1 MKKSVFFLTLLLCL
15 SLIFPGA
22 HAEDTYVP
30 GERMRSLVSSALEA
44 GQLVG
49 GEAHFSLTLPDSML
63 PDDEEGRAQFD
74 ALAEVIQGV
83 SLAGGMGRLDDG
95 YRVELGGAY
104 TAPSGDN
111 VYVTGAANLTAD
123 GLSLESNLIEGERLS
138 IRWETLLEM
147 LGLSENE
154 IDALLSLPTTDWDS
168 ALNELNDELA
178 QAAETFGK
186 LADPY
191 LVTLADFAATL
202 NIQQRRNVEA
212 ENGYPAVENE
222 ISITCTA
229 EELSRL
235 LHSLADQVEK
245 DTALRPYLEQLIQ
258 NCDLTVT
265 DGDSETTHVMSV
277 SEFCDEMRQF
287 ADVLAETDGS
297 LGILLGYNDDG
308 LPFYLTLALSDGET
322 LDALA
327 FQMLPGETEDT
338 CVFTLRALESDG
350 DSANTLLDTALTL
363 TLDPDDKQVYAA
375 ELNVQ
380 SEDFTLYFAMDSSA
394 VTTEDSLPGY
404 RLSLSMNSAT
414 AVDSGTALTV
424 YTGDGLHAL
433 TAAGGEQTTY
443 AANIDI
449 YADTTDSLLGSAKIE
464 SGLSLE
470 PDENSLVGRFYLDEA
485 FTADDGTLSFG
496 TDVALSSWNYDAAET
511 DALRET
517 MFETATGEELAALQ
531 NRFVQSAQQKLFA
544 LLSLVPQE
552 VLQMLNERFHRF
564 GRPDPLDRTP
574 VFLMIIRFLPAR
586 SLECRDAPP
595 AWKRR
600 SACAFCRSDE
610 AD

>member
-202 NIQQRRNVEA
+202 NIQQRRDVEA

-277 SEFCDEMRQF
+277 SEFCDETRQF

-297 LGILLGYNDDG
+297 LGILLGYDDDG

-380 SEDFTLYFAMDSSA
+380 SEDLTLYFAMDSSA

-470 PDENSLVGRFYLDEA
+470 PDENSLVGCFYLDEA

-531 NRFVQSAQQKLFA
+531 NRFAQSAQQKLFA
-544 LLSLVPQE
+544 LLSLIPQE
-552 VLQMLNERFHRF
+552 VLQMLN
-564 GRPDPLDRTP
+564 
-574 VFLMIIRFLPAR
+574 
-586 SLECRDAPP
+586 
-595 AWKRR
+595 
-600 SACAFCRSDE
+600 
-610 AD
+610 

>member
-191 LVTLADFAATL
+191 LITLADFAATL
-202 NIQQRRNVEA
+202 NIQQRRDVEA

-277 SEFCDEMRQF
+277 SEFCDETRQF

-552 VLQMLNERFHRF
+552 VLQMLN
-564 GRPDPLDRTP
+564 
-574 VFLMIIRFLPAR
+574 
-586 SLECRDAPP
+586 
-595 AWKRR
+595 
-600 SACAFCRSDE
+600 
-610 AD
+610 

>member
-202 NIQQRRNVEA
+202 NIQQRRDVEA

-258 NCDLTVT
+258 NCALTVT

-277 SEFCDEMRQF
+277 SEFCDETRQF
-287 ADVLAETDGS
+287 ADALAETDGS
-297 LGILLGYNDDG
+297 LGILLGYDDDG

-531 NRFVQSAQQKLFA
+531 NRFAQSAQQKLFA

-552 VLQMLNERFHRF
+552 VLQMLN
-564 GRPDPLDRTP
+564 
-574 VFLMIIRFLPAR
+574 
-586 SLECRDAPP
+586 
-595 AWKRR
+595 
-600 SACAFCRSDE
+600 
-610 AD
+610 

>member
-277 SEFCDEMRQF
+277 SEFCDETRQF

-424 YTGDGLHAL
+424 YTGNGLCAL

-531 NRFVQSAQQKLFA
+531 NRFAQSAQQKLFA

-552 VLQMLNERFHRF
+552 VLQMLN
-564 GRPDPLDRTP
+564 
-574 VFLMIIRFLPAR
+574 
-586 SLECRDAPP
+586 
-595 AWKRR
+595 
-600 SACAFCRSDE
+600 
-610 AD
+610 

>member
-74 ALAEVIQGV
+74 ALAEVVQGV

-202 NIQQRRNVEA
+202 NIQQRRDVEA

-277 SEFCDEMRQF
+277 SEFCDETRQF

-297 LGILLGYNDDG
+297 LGILLGYDDDG
-308 LPFYLTLALSDGET
+308 LPFYLTLAVSDGET

-552 VLQMLNERFHRF
+552 VLQMLN
-564 GRPDPLDRTP
+564 
-574 VFLMIIRFLPAR
+574 
-586 SLECRDAPP
+586 
-595 AWKRR
+595 
-600 SACAFCRSDE
+600 
-610 AD
+610 

>member
-63 PDDEEGRAQFD
+63 PDDEESRAQFD

-111 VYVTGAANLTAD
+111 VYVTGAANLTTD

-202 NIQQRRNVEA
+202 NIQQHRNVEA

-277 SEFCDEMRQF
+277 SEFCDETRQF

-297 LGILLGYNDDG
+297 LGILLGYDDDG

-552 VLQMLNERFHRF
+552 VLQMLN
-564 GRPDPLDRTP
+564 
-574 VFLMIIRFLPAR
+574 
-586 SLECRDAPP
+586 
-595 AWKRR
+595 
-600 SACAFCRSDE
+600 
-610 AD
+610 

>member
-202 NIQQRRNVEA
+202 NIQQRRDVEA

-277 SEFCDEMRQF
+277 SEFCDETRQF

-297 LGILLGYNDDG
+297 LGILLGYDDDG

-350 DSANTLLDTALTL
+350 DSTNTLLDTALTL

-552 VLQMLNERFHRF
+552 VLQMLN
-564 GRPDPLDRTP
+564 
-574 VFLMIIRFLPAR
+574 
-586 SLECRDAPP
+586 
-595 AWKRR
+595 
-600 SACAFCRSDE
+600 
-610 AD
+610 

>member
-22 HAEDTYVP
+22 HAEDTYIP
-30 GERMRSLVSSALEA
+30 GERMHSLVSSALEA

-277 SEFCDEMRQF
+277 SEFCDETRQF

-297 LGILLGYNDDG
+297 LGILLGYDDEG

-338 CVFTLRALESDG
+338 CVFTLRALESDS

-424 YTGDGLHAL
+424 YTGDGLRAL

-531 NRFVQSAQQKLFA
+531 NRFAQSAQQKLFA

-552 VLQMLNERFHRF
+552 VLQMLN
-564 GRPDPLDRTP
+564 
-574 VFLMIIRFLPAR
+574 
-586 SLECRDAPP
+586 
-595 AWKRR
+595 
-600 SACAFCRSDE
+600 
-610 AD
+610 

>member
-111 VYVTGAANLTAD
+111 VYVTGAANLTTD

-202 NIQQRRNVEA
+202 NIQQHRNVEA

-277 SEFCDEMRQF
+277 SEFCDETRQF

-297 LGILLGYNDDG
+297 LGILLGYDDDG

-327 FQMLPGETEDT
+327 FQILPGETEDT

-363 TLDPDDKQVYAA
+363 TLNPDDKQVYAA

-424 YTGDGLHAL
+424 YTGDGLCAL

-552 VLQMLNERFHRF
+552 VLQMLN
-564 GRPDPLDRTP
+564 
-574 VFLMIIRFLPAR
+574 
-586 SLECRDAPP
+586 
-595 AWKRR
+595 
-600 SACAFCRSDE
+600 
-610 AD
+610 

>member
-104 TAPSGDN
+104 TAPSGGN

-277 SEFCDEMRQF
+277 SEFCDETRQF

-297 LGILLGYNDDG
+297 LGILLGYDDDG

-424 YTGDGLHAL
+424 YTGDGLRAL

-496 TDVALSSWNYDAAET
+496 TDVALSSWNYDVAET
-511 DALRET
+511 DALHET

-531 NRFVQSAQQKLFA
+531 NRFAQSAQQKLFA

-552 VLQMLNERFHRF
+552 VLQMLN
-564 GRPDPLDRTP
+564 
-574 VFLMIIRFLPAR
+574 
-586 SLECRDAPP
+586 
-595 AWKRR
+595 
-600 SACAFCRSDE
+600 
-610 AD
+610 

>member
-15 SLIFPGA
+15 SLILPGA

-277 SEFCDEMRQF
+277 SEFCDETRQF

-424 YTGDGLHAL
+424 YTGDGLRAL

-531 NRFVQSAQQKLFA
+531 NRFAQSAQQKLFA

-552 VLQMLNERFHRF
+552 VLQMLN
-564 GRPDPLDRTP
+564 
-574 VFLMIIRFLPAR
+574 
-586 SLECRDAPP
+586 
-595 AWKRR
+595 
-600 SACAFCRSDE
+600 
-610 AD
+610 

>member
-277 SEFCDEMRQF
+277 SEFCDETRQF

-297 LGILLGYNDDG
+297 LGILLGYDDDG

-424 YTGDGLHAL
+424 YTGDGLRAL

-531 NRFVQSAQQKLFA
+531 NRFAQSAQQKLFA

-552 VLQMLNERFHRF
+552 VLQMLN
-564 GRPDPLDRTP
+564 
-574 VFLMIIRFLPAR
+574 
-586 SLECRDAPP
+586 
-595 AWKRR
+595 
-600 SACAFCRSDE
+600 
-610 AD
+610 

>member
-83 SLAGGMGRLDDG
+83 SLAGGMGKLDDG

-202 NIQQRRNVEA
+202 NIQQRRDVEA

-277 SEFCDEMRQF
+277 SEFCDETRQF

-297 LGILLGYNDDG
+297 LGILLGYDDDG

-531 NRFVQSAQQKLFA
+531 NRFAQSAQQKLFA

-552 VLQMLNERFHRF
+552 VLQMLN
-564 GRPDPLDRTP
+564 
-574 VFLMIIRFLPAR
+574 
-586 SLECRDAPP
+586 
-595 AWKRR
+595 
-600 SACAFCRSDE
+600 
-610 AD
+610 

>member
-202 NIQQRRNVEA
+202 NIQQRRDVEA

-277 SEFCDEMRQF
+277 SEFCDETRQF

-424 YTGDGLHAL
+424 YTGDGLRAL

-511 DALRET
+511 NALRET

-531 NRFVQSAQQKLFA
+531 NRFAQSAQQKLFA

-552 VLQMLNERFHRF
+552 VLQMLN
-564 GRPDPLDRTP
+564 
-574 VFLMIIRFLPAR
+574 
-586 SLECRDAPP
+586 
-595 AWKRR
+595 
-600 SACAFCRSDE
+600 
-610 AD
+610 

>member
-95 YRVELGGAY
+95 YRLELGGAY

-168 ALNELNDELA
+168 ALNKLNDELA

-277 SEFCDEMRQF
+277 SEFCDETRQF

-297 LGILLGYNDDG
+297 LGILLGYDDDG

-394 VTTEDSLPGY
+394 ITTEDSLPGY

-424 YTGDGLHAL
+424 YTGDGLCAL

-531 NRFVQSAQQKLFA
+531 NRFAQSAQQKLFA

-552 VLQMLNERFHRF
+552 VLQMLN
-564 GRPDPLDRTP
+564 
-574 VFLMIIRFLPAR
+574 
-586 SLECRDAPP
+586 
-595 AWKRR
+595 
-600 SACAFCRSDE
+600 
-610 AD
+610 

>member
-202 NIQQRRNVEA
+202 NIQQRRDVEA

-277 SEFCDEMRQF
+277 SEFCDETRQF

-297 LGILLGYNDDG
+297 LGILLGYDDDG
-308 LPFYLTLALSDGET
+308 LPFYLTLAVSDGET

-338 CVFTLRALESDG
+338 CVFTLRALESDS

-363 TLDPDDKQVYAA
+363 TLDPDDRQVYAA

-424 YTGDGLHAL
+424 YTGDGLRAL

-531 NRFVQSAQQKLFA
+531 NRFAQSAQQKLFA

-552 VLQMLNERFHRF
+552 VLQMLN
-564 GRPDPLDRTP
+564 
-574 VFLMIIRFLPAR
+574 
-586 SLECRDAPP
+586 
-595 AWKRR
+595 
-600 SACAFCRSDE
+600 
-610 AD
+610 

>member
-111 VYVTGAANLTAD
+111 VCVTGAANLTAD

-168 ALNELNDELA
+168 ALNELSDELA

-277 SEFCDEMRQF
+277 SEFCDETRQF

-297 LGILLGYNDDG
+297 LGILLGYDDDG

-380 SEDFTLYFAMDSSA
+380 SEDFTLSFAMDSSA

-404 RLSLSMNSAT
+404 RLSLSMNSAA

-424 YTGDGLHAL
+424 YTGDGLCAL

-449 YADTTDSLLGSAKIE
+449 YADTTDSLLGSAKIK

-531 NRFVQSAQQKLFA
+531 NRFAQSAQQKLFA

-552 VLQMLNERFHRF
+552 VLQILN
-564 GRPDPLDRTP
+564 
-574 VFLMIIRFLPAR
+574 
-586 SLECRDAPP
+586 
-595 AWKRR
+595 
-600 SACAFCRSDE
+600 
-610 AD
+610 

>member
-265 DGDSETTHVMSV
+265 DDDSETTHVMSV
-277 SEFCDEMRQF
+277 SEFCDETRQF

-380 SEDFTLYFAMDSSA
+380 SEGFTLYFAMDSSA

-424 YTGDGLHAL
+424 YTGDGLCAL

-531 NRFVQSAQQKLFA
+531 NRFAQSAQQKLFA

-552 VLQMLNERFHRF
+552 VLQMLN
-564 GRPDPLDRTP
+564 
-574 VFLMIIRFLPAR
+574 
-586 SLECRDAPP
+586 
-595 AWKRR
+595 
-600 SACAFCRSDE
+600 
-610 AD
+610 

>member
-123 GLSLESNLIEGERLS
+123 GLSLESSLIEGERLS

-265 DGDSETTHVMSV
+265 DDDSETTHVMSV
-277 SEFCDEMRQF
+277 SEFCDETRQF

-380 SEDFTLYFAMDSSA
+380 SEGFTLYFAMDSSA

-424 YTGDGLHAL
+424 YTGDGLCAL

-470 PDENSLVGRFYLDEA
+470 PDENSLVGRFYLDES

-531 NRFVQSAQQKLFA
+531 NRFAQSAQQKLFA

-552 VLQMLNERFHRF
+552 VLQMLN
-564 GRPDPLDRTP
+564 
-574 VFLMIIRFLPAR
+574 
-586 SLECRDAPP
+586 
-595 AWKRR
+595 
-600 SACAFCRSDE
+600 
-610 AD
+610 

>member
-74 ALAEVIQGV
+74 ALAEVILGV

-202 NIQQRRNVEA
+202 NIQQRRDVEA

-277 SEFCDEMRQF
+277 SEFCDETRQF

-297 LGILLGYNDDG
+297 LGILLGYDDDG

-424 YTGDGLHAL
+424 YTGDGLRAL

-531 NRFVQSAQQKLFA
+531 NRFAQSAQQKLFA

-552 VLQMLNERFHRF
+552 VLQMLN
-564 GRPDPLDRTP
+564 
-574 VFLMIIRFLPAR
+574 
-586 SLECRDAPP
+586 
-595 AWKRR
+595 
-600 SACAFCRSDE
+600 
-610 AD
+610 

>member
-83 SLAGGMGRLDDG
+83 SLAGGMGRLDNG

-154 IDALLSLPTTDWDS
+154 MDALLSLPTTDWDS

-202 NIQQRRNVEA
+202 NIQQRRDVEA

-277 SEFCDEMRQF
+277 SEFCDETRQF

-297 LGILLGYNDDG
+297 LGILLGYDDDG

-424 YTGDGLHAL
+424 YTGDGLCAL

-531 NRFVQSAQQKLFA
+531 NRFAQSAQQKLFA

-552 VLQMLNERFHRF
+552 VLQMLN
-564 GRPDPLDRTP
+564 
-574 VFLMIIRFLPAR
+574 
-586 SLECRDAPP
+586 
-595 AWKRR
+595 
-600 SACAFCRSDE
+600 
-610 AD
+610 

>member
-30 GERMRSLVSSALEA
+30 GERMHSLVSSALEA

-277 SEFCDEMRQF
+277 SEFCDETRQF

-424 YTGDGLHAL
+424 YTGDGLRAL

-496 TDVALSSWNYDAAET
+496 TDVALSSWNYDVAET
-511 DALRET
+511 DALHET

-531 NRFVQSAQQKLFA
+531 NRFAQSAQQKLFA
-544 LLSLVPQE
+544 LLSLVAQE
-552 VLQMLNERFHRF
+552 VLQMLN
-564 GRPDPLDRTP
+564 
-574 VFLMIIRFLPAR
+574 
-586 SLECRDAPP
+586 
-595 AWKRR
+595 
-600 SACAFCRSDE
+600 
-610 AD
+610 

>member
-15 SLIFPGA
+15 SLILPGA

-95 YRVELGGAY
+95 YRVELGAY

-168 ALNELNDELA
+168 ALNELSDELA

-202 NIQQRRNVEA
+202 NIQQRRDVEA

-277 SEFCDEMRQF
+277 SEFCDETRQF

-297 LGILLGYNDDG
+297 LGILLGYDDDG

-380 SEDFTLYFAMDSSA
+380 SEDFTLSFAMDSSA

-404 RLSLSMNSAT
+404 RLSLSMNSTT

-552 VLQMLNERFHRF
+552 VLQMLN
-564 GRPDPLDRTP
+564 
-574 VFLMIIRFLPAR
+574 
-586 SLECRDAPP
+586 
-595 AWKRR
+595 
-600 SACAFCRSDE
+600 
-610 AD
+610 

>member
-202 NIQQRRNVEA
+202 NIQQRRDVEA

-277 SEFCDEMRQF
+277 SEFCDETRQF

-375 ELNVQ
+375 KLNVQ

-552 VLQMLNERFHRF
+552 VLQMLN
-564 GRPDPLDRTP
+564 
-574 VFLMIIRFLPAR
+574 
-586 SLECRDAPP
+586 
-595 AWKRR
+595 
-600 SACAFCRSDE
+600 
-610 AD
+610 

>member
-22 HAEDTYVP
+22 HAEDTHVP

-202 NIQQRRNVEA
+202 NIQQCRNVEA

-277 SEFCDEMRQF
+277 SEFCDETRQF

-297 LGILLGYNDDG
+297 LGILLGYDDDG
-308 LPFYLTLALSDGET
+308 LPFYLTLAVSDGET

-424 YTGDGLHAL
+424 YTGDGLRAL

-531 NRFVQSAQQKLFA
+531 NRFAQSAQQKLFA
-544 LLSLVPQE
+544 LLSLIPQE
-552 VLQMLNERFHRF
+552 VLQMLN
-564 GRPDPLDRTP
+564 
-574 VFLMIIRFLPAR
+574 
-586 SLECRDAPP
+586 
-595 AWKRR
+595 
-600 SACAFCRSDE
+600 
-610 AD
+610 

>member
-202 NIQQRRNVEA
+202 NIQQRRDVEA

-277 SEFCDEMRQF
+277 SEFCDETRQF

-297 LGILLGYNDDG
+297 LGILLGYDDDG

-338 CVFTLRALESDG
+338 CVFTLRALESDS

-424 YTGDGLHAL
+424 YTGDGLCAL

-531 NRFVQSAQQKLFA
+531 NRFAQSAQQKLFA

-552 VLQMLNERFHRF
+552 VLQMLN
-564 GRPDPLDRTP
+564 
-574 VFLMIIRFLPAR
+574 
-586 SLECRDAPP
+586 
-595 AWKRR
+595 
-600 SACAFCRSDE
+600 
-610 AD
+610 

>member
-15 SLIFPGA
+15 SLILPGA

-104 TAPSGDN
+104 TAPSGEN

-154 IDALLSLPTTDWDS
+154 IDSLLSLPTTDWDS

-202 NIQQRRNVEA
+202 NIQQRRDVEA

-277 SEFCDEMRQF
+277 SEFCDETRQF

-297 LGILLGYNDDG
+297 LGILLGYDDDG

-424 YTGDGLHAL
+424 YTGDGLCAL

-449 YADTTDSLLGSAKIE
+449 YADTTDSLLGSAKIK

-531 NRFVQSAQQKLFA
+531 NRFAQSAQQKLFA

-552 VLQMLNERFHRF
+552 VLQMLN
-564 GRPDPLDRTP
+564 
-574 VFLMIIRFLPAR
+574 
-586 SLECRDAPP
+586 
-595 AWKRR
+595 
-600 SACAFCRSDE
+600 
-610 AD
+610 

>member
-202 NIQQRRNVEA
+202 NIQQRRDVEA

-277 SEFCDEMRQF
+277 SEFCDETRQF

-424 YTGDGLHAL
+424 YTGDGLCAL

-496 TDVALSSWNYDAAET
+496 TDVALSSWNYDAVET

-531 NRFVQSAQQKLFA
+531 NRFAQSAQQKLFA

-552 VLQMLNERFHRF
+552 VLQMLN
-564 GRPDPLDRTP
+564 
-574 VFLMIIRFLPAR
+574 
-586 SLECRDAPP
+586 
-595 AWKRR
+595 
-600 SACAFCRSDE
+600 
-610 AD
+610 

>member
-30 GERMRSLVSSALEA
+30 GERMRSLVSSVLEA

-154 IDALLSLPTTDWDS
+154 IDTLFSLPTTDWDS

-202 NIQQRRNVEA
+202 NIQQRRDVEA

-235 LHSLADQVEK
+235 LHLLADQVEK

-277 SEFCDEMRQF
+277 SEFCDETRQF

-297 LGILLGYNDDG
+297 LGILLGYDDDG

-404 RLSLSMNSAT
+404 HLSLSMNTAT

-424 YTGDGLHAL
+424 YTGDGLRAL

-511 DALRET
+511 DALHET

-531 NRFVQSAQQKLFA
+531 NRFAQSAQQKLFA

-552 VLQMLNERFHRF
+552 VLQMLN
-564 GRPDPLDRTP
+564 
-574 VFLMIIRFLPAR
+574 
-586 SLECRDAPP
+586 
-595 AWKRR
+595 
-600 SACAFCRSDE
+600 
-610 AD
+610 

>member
-191 LVTLADFAATL
+191 LITLADFAATL
-202 NIQQRRNVEA
+202 NIQQRRDVEA

-229 EELSRL
+229 EELSCL

-277 SEFCDEMRQF
+277 SEFCDETRQF

-552 VLQMLNERFHRF
+552 VLQMLN
-564 GRPDPLDRTP
+564 
-574 VFLMIIRFLPAR
+574 
-586 SLECRDAPP
+586 
-595 AWKRR
+595 
-600 SACAFCRSDE
+600 
-610 AD
+610 

>member
-15 SLIFPGA
+15 SLILPGA

-277 SEFCDEMRQF
+277 SEFCDETRQF

-338 CVFTLRALESDG
+338 CVFTFRALESDG

-363 TLDPDDKQVYAA
+363 TLAPDDKQVYAA

-424 YTGDGLHAL
+424 YTGDGLCAL

-531 NRFVQSAQQKLFA
+531 NRFAQSAQQKLFA

-552 VLQMLNERFHRF
+552 VLQMLN
-564 GRPDPLDRTP
+564 
-574 VFLMIIRFLPAR
+574 
-586 SLECRDAPP
+586 
-595 AWKRR
+595 
-600 SACAFCRSDE
+600 
-610 AD
+610 

>member
-15 SLIFPGA
+15 SLILPGA

-154 IDALLSLPTTDWDS
+154 MDALLSLPTTDWDS
-168 ALNELNDELA
+168 ALNELSDELA

-202 NIQQRRNVEA
+202 NIQQRRDVEA

-277 SEFCDEMRQF
+277 SEFCDETRQF

-297 LGILLGYNDDG
+297 LGILLGYDDDG

-394 VTTEDSLPGY
+394 ITTEDSLPGY

-424 YTGDGLHAL
+424 YTGDGLRAL

-552 VLQMLNERFHRF
+552 VLQMLN
-564 GRPDPLDRTP
+564 
-574 VFLMIIRFLPAR
+574 
-586 SLECRDAPP
+586 
-595 AWKRR
+595 
-600 SACAFCRSDE
+600 
-610 AD
+610 

>member
-15 SLIFPGA
+15 SLILPGA

-74 ALAEVIQGV
+74 ALAEVVQGV

-168 ALNELNDELA
+168 TLNELNDELA

-277 SEFCDEMRQF
+277 SEFCDETRQF

-424 YTGDGLHAL
+424 YTGDGLCAL

-531 NRFVQSAQQKLFA
+531 NRFAQSAQQKLFA

-552 VLQMLNERFHRF
+552 VLQMLN
-564 GRPDPLDRTP
+564 
-574 VFLMIIRFLPAR
+574 
-586 SLECRDAPP
+586 
-595 AWKRR
+595 
-600 SACAFCRSDE
+600 
-610 AD
+610 

>member
-15 SLIFPGA
+15 SLILPGA

-265 DGDSETTHVMSV
+265 DDDSETTHVMSV
-277 SEFCDEMRQF
+277 SEFCDETRQF

-380 SEDFTLYFAMDSSA
+380 SEDFTLCFAMDSSA

-424 YTGDGLHAL
+424 YTGDGLCAL

-531 NRFVQSAQQKLFA
+531 NRFAQSAQQKLFA

-552 VLQMLNERFHRF
+552 VLQMLN
-564 GRPDPLDRTP
+564 
-574 VFLMIIRFLPAR
+574 
-586 SLECRDAPP
+586 
-595 AWKRR
+595 
-600 SACAFCRSDE
+600 
-610 AD
+610 

>member
-154 IDALLSLPTTDWDS
+154 IDVLLSLPTTDWDS

-277 SEFCDEMRQF
+277 SEFCDETRQF

-297 LGILLGYNDDG
+297 LGILLGYDDDG

-531 NRFVQSAQQKLFA
+531 NRFAQSAQQKLFA

-552 VLQMLNERFHRF
+552 VLQMLN
-564 GRPDPLDRTP
+564 
-574 VFLMIIRFLPAR
+574 
-586 SLECRDAPP
+586 
-595 AWKRR
+595 
-600 SACAFCRSDE
+600 
-610 AD
+610 

>member
-74 ALAEVIQGV
+74 ALAEVVQGV

-277 SEFCDEMRQF
+277 SEFCDETRQF

-424 YTGDGLHAL
+424 YTGDGLCAL

-552 VLQMLNERFHRF
+552 VLQMLN
-564 GRPDPLDRTP
+564 
-574 VFLMIIRFLPAR
+574 
-586 SLECRDAPP
+586 
-595 AWKRR
+595 
-600 SACAFCRSDE
+600 
-610 AD
+610 

>member
-258 NCDLTVT
+258 NCGLTVT

-277 SEFCDEMRQF
+277 SEFCDETRQF

-297 LGILLGYNDDG
+297 LGILLGYDDDG

-380 SEDFTLYFAMDSSA
+380 SEGFTLYFAMDSSA

-424 YTGDGLHAL
+424 YTGDGLCAL

-470 PDENSLVGRFYLDEA
+470 PDENSLVGRFYLDES

-531 NRFVQSAQQKLFA
+531 NRFAQSAQQKLFA

-552 VLQMLNERFHRF
+552 VLQMLN
-564 GRPDPLDRTP
+564 
-574 VFLMIIRFLPAR
+574 
-586 SLECRDAPP
+586 
-595 AWKRR
+595 
-600 SACAFCRSDE
+600 
-610 AD
+610 

>member
-15 SLIFPGA
+15 SLIFPGV

-63 PDDEEGRAQFD
+63 PDDEESRAQFD

-229 EELSRL
+229 EELSCL

-277 SEFCDEMRQF
+277 SEFCDETRQF

-308 LPFYLTLALSDGET
+308 LPFYLTLAVSDGET

-350 DSANTLLDTALTL
+350 DSTNTLLDTALTL

-424 YTGDGLHAL
+424 YTGDGLCAL

-552 VLQMLNERFHRF
+552 VLQMLN
-564 GRPDPLDRTP
+564 
-574 VFLMIIRFLPAR
+574 
-586 SLECRDAPP
+586 
-595 AWKRR
+595 
-600 SACAFCRSDE
+600 
-610 AD
+610 

>member
-74 ALAEVIQGV
+74 ALAEVVQGV

-168 ALNELNDELA
+168 TLNELNDELA

-277 SEFCDEMRQF
+277 SEFCDETRQF

-424 YTGDGLHAL
+424 YTGDGLCAL

-511 DALRET
+511 DALHET

-552 VLQMLNERFHRF
+552 VLQMLN
-564 GRPDPLDRTP
+564 
-574 VFLMIIRFLPAR
+574 
-586 SLECRDAPP
+586 
-595 AWKRR
+595 
-600 SACAFCRSDE
+600 
-610 AD
+610 

>member
-168 ALNELNDELA
+168 ALNELNDELS

-202 NIQQRRNVEA
+202 NIQQRRDVEA

-277 SEFCDEMRQF
+277 SEFCDETRQF

-424 YTGDGLHAL
+424 YTGDGLCAL

-470 PDENSLVGRFYLDEA
+470 PDENSLAGRFYLDEA

-531 NRFVQSAQQKLFA
+531 NRFAQSAQQKLFA

-552 VLQMLNERFHRF
+552 VLQMLN
-564 GRPDPLDRTP
+564 
-574 VFLMIIRFLPAR
+574 
-586 SLECRDAPP
+586 
-595 AWKRR
+595 
-600 SACAFCRSDE
+600 
-610 AD
+610 